1 MRIAKLTLSS
11 AVALTAATLAFAAHA
26 QDTAGGGGGLPPFSW
41 TGPYFGING
50 GDDIRGGTVFDRTF
64 GGLPNN
70 QSALALGLRRGS
82 DAVHT
87 TGVVGGAQIGYNV
100 ELGSAPG
107 LEVFGGGLVMG
118 LEADA
123 DYTDIRRTDTLSNT
137 SNYGPLDVPGATP
150 TTRVDQF
157 QGELRYLGTVRG
169 RVGVAYRTALIYG
182 TGGVAYGDVLRHMT
196 YYGPNATTTPYFF
209 GTQDG
214 VKWGYAYGGGVE
226 LAVPTHTFLSRFN
239 VFHASGATMKVE
251 YIHYDLGADSIIA
264 NGVNGGAGLGGYVS
278 RVRTDGDIV
287 RAGLNYKF

>member
-1 MRIAKLTLSS
+1 MRSSRLSLSS
-11 AVALTAATLAFAAHA
+11 TAAMAAMTVALGAHA
-26 QDTAGGGGGLPPFSW
+26 QSPSDGGGLPPFSW

-50 GDDIRGGTVFDRTF
+50 GYDVRAGTVFDQTT

-70 QSALALGLRRGS
+70 QSALALGLRRGADS
-82 DAVHT
+82 VHT
-87 TGVVGGAQIGYNV
+87 TGAVVGGQMGYNV
-100 ELGSAPG
+100 ELGKTPG
-107 LEVFGGGLVMG
+107 LEAFGGGLVIG
-118 LEADA
+118 LESDF

-137 SNYGPLDVPGATP
+137 SNYGPLDVPGVTP

-169 RVGVAYRTALIYG
+169 RIGVAYRTALIYG

-226 LAVPTHTFLSRFN
+226 LAVPTHTFLNRFN
-239 VFHASGATMKVE
+239 VFHASGATVKLE
-251 YIHYDLGADSIIA
+251 YLHYDLGADNFIA
-264 NGVNGGAGLGGYVS
+264 NGVNGGAGLGGYVT
-278 RVRTDGDIV
+278 RVRTDGDLV